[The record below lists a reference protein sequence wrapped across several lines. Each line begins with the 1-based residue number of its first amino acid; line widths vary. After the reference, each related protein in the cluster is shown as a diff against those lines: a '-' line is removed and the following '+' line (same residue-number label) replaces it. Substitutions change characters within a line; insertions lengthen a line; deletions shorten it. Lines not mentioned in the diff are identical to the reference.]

1 MFKKPTRIFSRFHR
15 TERPQDHKNRSN
27 KYSKQ
32 MCCTEPPSEAVFEK
46 LAELSLKH
54 EVYGERRNSMDSDS
68 GGTPATEEDTHSK
81 GNGGNDSI
89 SMSTISF
96 NGDDEKLDGDG
107 QAKSSH
113 LPIKIIGEGYS
124 DEISSQSSASV
135 DVFQQIT
142 TLQEKLRIQEETKV
156 ELLNQCVIL
165 QKKAVE
171 SEQVPPVYMNMLREE
186 NERLKKKIQLIER
199 NFEND
204 MGEIVDKMK
213 YMNAELASRDDK
225 IHFLE
230 EELNLLGCGELY
242 LDSAYDK
249 CHIWIPM
256 TFWKKEKSDG

>member
-1 MFKKPTRIFSRFHR
+1 
-15 TERPQDHKNRSN
+15 
-27 KYSKQ
+27 

-54 EVYGERRNSMDSDS
+54 EVYGERRNSTDSDS
-68 GGTPATEEDTHSK
+68 GGTPATQEDTDSK

-96 NGDDEKLDGDG
+96 SGINDSDEKLDDDG
-107 QAKSSH
+107 QAKSSDH
-113 LPIKIIGEGYS
+113 PIKIIGEGYS

-135 DVFQQIT
+135 DVLKQIT

-186 NERLKKKIQLIER
+186 NERLKKKIQVIER

-204 MGEIVDKMK
+204 MREIVDKMK

-249 CHIWIPM
+249 SHI
-256 TFWKKEKSDG
+256 